1 MENVKYFLTSIDEI
15 REANKWLST
24 VNVSNSTG
32 FLRDFNIKVNVRT
45 PRGKELLIDFYFNNK
60 SYYQEF
66 KRALRKLE
74 KS

>member
-24 VNVSNSTG
+24 VRVSNSTG
-32 FLRDFNIKVNVRT
+32 FLRHLNIKVNVTT

-60 SYYQEF
+60 SYYSEF
-66 KRALRKLE
+66 KRCLKR
-74 KS
+74 SQNH